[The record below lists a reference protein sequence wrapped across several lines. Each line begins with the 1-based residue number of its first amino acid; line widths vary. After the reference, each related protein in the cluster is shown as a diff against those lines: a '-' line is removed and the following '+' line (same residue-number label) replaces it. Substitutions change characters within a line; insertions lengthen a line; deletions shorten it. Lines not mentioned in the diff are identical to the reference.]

1 MNHWDNLSE
10 EKKAEHRQ
18 LLQDM
23 IPYYDRI
30 AVYSIDKEFIN
41 ANLEQCLRV
50 AIAGKQV
57 MLKHTE
63 LTPEEAIF
71 SDTHFQALIGE
82 AWNEEFSHE
91 DKLFLNNNLQKA
103 AECFRMGFMMADLP
117 EF

>member
-30 AVYSIDKEFIN
+30 AVYSLDKEFIN
-41 ANLEQCLRV
+41 ANLEPCLRL
-50 AIAGKQV
+50 ALAGKQV
-57 MLKHTE
+57 MLNHTE

-71 SDTHFQALIGE
+71 SDTHFQMLIAE
-82 AWNEEFSHE
+82 AWNNEFSQE
-91 DKLFLNNNLQKA
+91 DKLFLNDNLQKA

-117 EF
+117 EI